1 MRDIKSSLA
10 PLSVC
15 VCRYDSGEF
24 ERLSSSNQDRT
35 TSEVLVETDVD
46 DGDEEKEKSDRQKK
60 VANDSES
67 EKLKKMTM
75 LPQTRRSTTG

>member
-1 MRDIKSSLA
+1 M
-10 PLSVC
+10 
-15 VCRYDSGEF
+15 CRYDSGEF

-46 DGDEEKEKSDRQKK
+46 DGDEEKEKSDRRKK

>member
-1 MRDIKSSLA
+1 M
-10 PLSVC
+10 
-15 VCRYDSGEF
+15 CRYDSGEF

>member
-1 MRDIKSSLA
+1 M
-10 PLSVC
+10 
-15 VCRYDSGEF
+15 CRYDSGEF
-24 ERLSSSNQDRT
+24 ERPSSSNRDRT